1 MTPQLSKSRFQYG
14 RQCLKRLY
22 LECHRPD
29 LAGPVDP
36 GRQAL
41 RDAGAAVGE
50 LARQRF
56 PGGRLIRE
64 THLEHNQA
72 VKTTAALLDDPT
84 IPALYEAAF
93 TARGISIR
101 ADILKR
107 NRRQGFDL
115 VAVKSA
121 AKVKPGYVTDAAV
134 QVYAVESA
142 GIPVDQ
148 AYIMHVNNK
157 YTYPGGPYDLAQ
169 LFTLADVTDDVRSFI
184 TNEMP
189 GELSRMRDALQS
201 DVAPEIETGRHCQKP
216 HRCPFYGHCHRDE
229 SVDYRPSYIN
239 PGLPAALKEI
249 NFPLTF
255 LDFES
260 ANPPLPLYPGTRPY
274 QKIPFQWSMHIR
286 DSAGKLTHKS
296 FINNDAA
303 DPRERL
309 AIALL
314 QAIPA
319 AGAIIAYSPYESA
332 VIKDLAQQFPQYATR
347 LSALRGRMVDLQKLL
362 KANYYHPEFRG
373 RYSLKAALPALAP
386 GQGYADLDLADGL
399 AAAAAYARMTAPGT
413 PGSEKAQIRESLLA
427 YCQRDTEAMVRVYDA
442 LAAESA
448 GR

>member
-22 LECHRPD
+22 LECYRPE
-29 LAGPVDP
+29 LAGPPDP

-50 LARQRF
+50 LARQCF

-72 VKTTAALLDDPT
+72 VKTTANLLADPA
-84 IPALYEAAF
+84 IPAIYEAAF

-107 NRRQGFDL
+107 NRRPGFDL

-121 AKVKPGYVTDAAV
+121 AKVKADYITDAAI
-134 QVYAVESA
+134 QVYAAESA
-142 GIPVDQ
+142 GIAINR

-184 TNEMP
+184 ANEMP
-189 GELSRMRDALQS
+189 GELARMRAALQS
-201 DVAPEIETGRHCQKP
+201 DNAPEIETGRHCHKP
-216 HRCPFYGHCHRDE
+216 HRCPFYGYCHMDE
-229 SVDYRPSYIN
+229 SVDYRPPYIS
-239 PGLPAALKEI
+239 PGLPAALGEI
-249 NFPLTF
+249 DFPLIF
-255 LDFES
+255 LDFEA
-260 ANPPLPLYPGTRPY
+260 ANPPLPLYPGTRPF
-274 QKIPFQWSMHIR
+274 QKVPFQWSMHIR
-286 DSAGKLTHKS
+286 DSAGRLTHKS
-296 FINNDAA
+296 HLNNDAA

-309 AIALL
+309 ATSLL
-314 QAIPA
+314 QTIPA
-319 AGAIIAYSPYESA
+319 AGAIITYSPYESA
-332 VIKDLAQQFPQYATR
+332 VIKELAQQFPQYAAQLLA
-347 LSALRGRMVDLQKLL
+347 LSGRMVDLQKLL

-373 RYSLKAALPALAP
+373 RYSLKSVLPAVAP
-386 GQGYADLDLADGL
+386 DLDYADLDLSDGL
-399 AAAAAYARMTAPGT
+399 AATTAYARMTAPGT
-413 PGSEKAQIRESLLA
+413 PEPEKAQIRQSLLA
-427 YCQRDTEAMVRVYDA
+427 YCQRDTEAMVRIYDA

>member
-1 MTPQLSKSRFQYG
+1 MTPQLSKSRFQHG

-22 LECHRPD
+22 LECRRPD
-29 LAGPVDP
+29 LAAPPDP

-41 RDAGAAVGE
+41 REAGAAVGQ

-64 THLEHNQA
+64 THLEHHQA
-72 VKTTAALLDDPT
+72 VQTTADLISDPA

-107 NRRQGFDL
+107 TRPGFDL

-121 AKVKPGYVTDAAV
+121 AKVKPDYITDAAL
-134 QVYAVESA
+134 QVYAAESA
-142 GIPVDQ
+142 NIPVNR
-148 AYIMHVNNK
+148 AYIMYVNK
-157 YTYPGGPYDLAQ
+157 DYAYPGGLYDLAQ
-169 LFTLADVTDDVRSFI
+169 LFTLADVTDNVRSFI
-184 TNEMP
+184 TDEMP
-189 GELSRMRDALQS
+189 GELARMRAALQS
-201 DVAPEIETGRHCQKP
+201 DAAPEIATGRHCQKP
-216 HRCPFYGHCHRDE
+216 HRCLFYGHCHTDE
-229 SVDYRPSYIN
+229 SVDYRPPYIN
-239 PGLPAALKEI
+239 PDLNSLLKEI
-249 NFPLTF
+249 DFPLTF

-274 QKIPFQWSMHIR
+274 QKIPFQWSMHLR
-286 DSAGKLTHKS
+286 DSYGNLAHK
-296 FINNDAA
+296 FHINNDAD

-314 QAIPA
+314 QTIPA
-319 AGAIIAYSPYESA
+319 DGAIITYSPYESL

-347 LSALRGRMVDLQKLL
+347 LSALRGRIIDLQKLV

-373 RYSLKAALPALAP
+373 RYSLKSVLPAVAP
-386 GQGYADLDLADGL
+386 DLDYADLDLADGL
-399 AAAAAYARMTAPGT
+399 AATAAYARMTAPGT
-413 PGSEKAQIRESLLA
+413 TEPEKARIRQSLLA
-427 YCQRDTEAMVRVYDA
+427 YCQRDTAAMVRVYDA
-442 LAAESA
+442 LLAESA

>member
-1 MTPQLSKSRFQYG
+1 MTPQLSNARFQHG

-22 LECHRPD
+22 LEGYRPD
-29 LAGPVDP
+29 LADPPDP

-41 RDAGAAVGE
+41 RDAGAAVGQ

-64 THLEHNQA
+64 THLEHQQA
-72 VKTTAALLDDPT
+72 VQTTADLISDPA

-93 TARGISIR
+93 TAGGISIR
-101 ADILKR
+101 ADIIQR
-107 NRRQGFDL
+107 NRRGFDL

-121 AKVKPGYVTDAAV
+121 AKVKAEYITDAAL

-142 GIPVDQ
+142 NIPVNR
-148 AYIMHVNNK
+148 AYIMYVNK
-157 YTYPGGPYDLAQ
+157 DYTYPGGPYDLAQ
-169 LFTLADVTDDVRSFI
+169 LFALADVTDDVRYFI
-184 TNEMP
+184 DNEMP
-189 GELSRMRDALQS
+189 GELARMRAALQS
-201 DVAPEIETGRHCQKP
+201 DAAPEIATWRHCHKP

-229 SVDYRPSYIN
+229 SVDYRPPYIN
-239 PGLPAALKEI
+239 PDLNSVLKEI
-249 NFPLTF
+249 DFPMTF
-255 LDFES
+255 LDFEA

-286 DSAGKLTHKS
+286 DCAGNLSHKS
-296 FINNDAA
+296 HINNAAA

-319 AGAIIAYSPYESA
+319 DGAIITYSPYESV
-332 VIKDLAQQFPQYATR
+332 VIKDLAQQFPEYATR
-347 LSALRGRMVDLQKLL
+347 LLSMRGRIIDLQKLL
-362 KANYYHPEFRG
+362 KAHYYHPEFRG
-373 RYSLKAALPALAP
+373 RYSLKAALPAVAP
-386 GQGYADLDLADGL
+386 DLNYADLDLSDGL

-413 PGSEKAQIRESLLA
+413 PEGERARIRQSLLA